1 MERQQEELK
10 HSWGAN
16 EVPEGQ
22 QGTPLAERQ
31 DKVEQEKGESAPT
44 HQNHAHFV
52 ADEADCSTEDG
63 AESLSYMRR
72 GVYVGQGKNY
82 WPVEYSG
89 YPGDPAGGFRRV
101 SIQLTQDKIRPRK
114 SILKSRFAA
123 PPLDAKA
130 KMSISF
136 GANNVWTGDS
146 SERPSFSDAPLEQSR
161 SLVFSE
167 GKNGYVDLTDTNG
180 EVEDVVPLGR
190 SASVARTIVDEIQDR
205 LCERKLTTVSVLWER
220 FQSHGNMGD
229 KTEGWAPNLGMPR
242 VAMANLPPRY
252 RVKYPGGAP
261 RPTTC
266 GTCGF

>member
-1 MERQQEELK
+1 MEQQQDELK

-16 EVPEGQ
+16 ELPAGQ
-22 QGTPLAERQ
+22 QGSPLAERQ
-31 DKVEQEKGESAPT
+31 DKTEQGKGGSAPN

-63 AESLSYMRR
+63 DESLSYMRR
-72 GVYVGQGKNY
+72 GVYVGRGKNY
-82 WPVEYSG
+82 WPVDYSG

-101 SIQLTQDKIRPRK
+101 SIQITPERMRPRK
-114 SILKSRFAA
+114 SILKSRCAA

-130 KMSISF
+130 KMNISF
-136 GANNVWTGDS
+136 GADQVWNSDS
-146 SERPSFSDAPLEQSR
+146 GARPSFSDVPFGRSR
-161 SLVFSE
+161 SFVFSE
-167 GKNGYVDLTDTNG
+167 EKNGYVDITNG

-190 SASVARTIVDEIQDR
+190 TASVARTIVDEIQDR
-205 LCERKLTTVSVLWER
+205 LCERKLTTVSILWER

-252 RVKYPGGAP
+252 HVKYPGGAP